1 MRTIAMTSLDT
12 ICLDLEDR
20 SPSYG
25 YVCSEKDIRL
35 IDSELYP
42 LGSLL
47 YSTDP
52 IDRDLRVRP
61 HEGKEIET
69 RLHILAI
76 DDDGH
81 LLNHICMI
89 VYPRP

>member
-1 MRTIAMTSLDT
+1 MTSLDT

-47 YSTDP
+47 YSTDT

-61 HEGKEIET
+61 HEGEEIET